1 MTIEINDNNRQALV
15 TSIQRYFQQNMDE
28 PIGNLAAG
36 ALLSFFIE
44 ELGPLVYNKAV
55 ADVQGRL
62 QARIAEIDLEV
73 YEDEF
78 QYWSKH
84 GGKKKA
90 KAWRCAMPVIR
101 TAVAAAR
108 WRWQS
113 ACRRS
118 CRRSP

>member
-1 MTIEINDNNRQALV
+1 MTIELPNAAQQAAIA
-15 TSIQRYFQQNMDE
+15 SIQRYFQQNMDE

-78 QYWSKH
+78 PYWNKS
-84 GGKKKA
+84 GAKKKA
-90 KAWRCAMPVIR
+90 K
-101 TAVAAAR
+101 
-108 WRWQS
+108 
-113 ACRRS
+113 
-118 CRRSP
+118 